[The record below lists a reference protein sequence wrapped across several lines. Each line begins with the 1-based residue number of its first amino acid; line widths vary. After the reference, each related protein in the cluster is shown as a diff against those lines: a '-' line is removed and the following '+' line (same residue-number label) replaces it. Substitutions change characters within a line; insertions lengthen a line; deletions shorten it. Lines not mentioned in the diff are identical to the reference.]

1 MSDTKGRD
9 RPVVN
14 WVAVLTRKDTR
25 NDTRM
30 AALGR
35 KGGRK
40 GGKARAANRT
50 QEELSAIGRL
60 GAAARWSRG
69 TG

>member
-1 MSDTKGRD
+1 MKDNPNHD
-9 RPVVN
+9 RPVS
-14 WVAVLTRKDTR
+14 WVTALVELARPKDA
-25 NDTRM
+25 RM

-50 QEELSAIGRL
+50 PEELSAIGRM
-60 GAAARWSRG
+60 GAAARWSR
-69 TG
+69 